1 MSDVRRKFERKVATV
16 FYAEIV
22 DSAALVADVDP
33 EEANE
38 RLLPWLQAMVDA
50 VDEHRGVVCPFLGDS
65 ILAVF
70 YASAGQDHHALA
82 ACLAA
87 AEIRSRFARTV
98 NPGTQ
103 DTPSPVQFRVGISS
117 GIIFA
122 QSIPTGI
129 GTSLRIVGE
138 PVQLAA
144 CVQDAADPGQVLL
157 TAETYA
163 LVDGLVAA
171 RPGKTIHLREPPGA
185 VRTFVLGSER
195 RDGAGPGPA

>member
-1 MSDVRRKFERKVATV
+1 MSDGRRKGERKDATV
-16 FYAEIV
+16 FFAEIV

-38 RLLPWLQAMVDA
+38 RLLPWLQAMVAAIDG
-50 VDEHRGVVCPFLGDS
+50 HGGTVCQLLGDG
-65 ILAVF
+65 IFAVF
-70 YASAGQDHHALA
+70 RASAGRDHHALSACRA
-82 ACLAA
+82 AVD
-87 AEIRSRFARTV
+87 IRSRFARSV

-103 DTPSPVQFRVGISS
+103 VRPSRVQFRVGICS
-117 GIIFA
+117 GIIVV
-122 QSIPTGI
+122 QSIRTGMV
-129 GTSLRIVGE
+129 TSRQLVGE
-138 PVQLAA
+138 PVQLAS
-144 CVQDAADPGQVLL
+144 CIRDAADPGQILL

-195 RDGAGPGPA
+195 RDGPGPA